1 MDANFKCGFAAIVG
15 KPNVGKS
22 TLMNAILGEK
32 LSIISPKPQTTRQN
46 IKGIYSDDTRQI
58 IFLDTPGFLQPRYEL
73 HEKMRS
79 IIQDTLGNAD
89 VVLFVT
95 DAPHFPTD
103 YDKEFI
109 EIIKHIRAPRI
120 ALLNKI
126 DLVEDYTESMV
137 LLGKSFDQVLP
148 ISAKT
153 GTNMDKVL
161 DLVSKYLPYS
171 PPHYDPEDLSDQP
184 MRFFAQEIIRE
195 KIMLNFKEEIPY
207 ASAVIIT
214 HFREL
219 EDKVDIEATIWI
231 ERDSQKPILIGKNG
245 SMIAKIRTAAEKD
258 LEKMIGMKVFLH
270 LFVKINKNWRKNKH
284 ALKELGFQ

>member
-1 MDANFKCGFAAIVG
+1 MDANFKCGFVAIVG

-46 IKGIYSDDTRQI
+46 IKGIYSDDHRQI

-79 IIQDTLGNAD
+79 IIKDTLGSVD
-89 VVLFVT
+89 LVLFVT
-95 DAPHFPTD
+95 DATHFPTD

-109 EIIKHIRAPRI
+109 EIIKHVRSPRV

-126 DLVEDYTESMV
+126 DLVEDNEASLK
-137 LLGKSFDQVLP
+137 LLAESFDKVLP

-153 GTNMDKVL
+153 GVNMDQVL
-161 DLVSKYLPYS
+161 DIVTKYLPLS
-171 PPHYDPEDLSDQP
+171 PPHYNPEDLSDQP

-195 KIMLNFKEEIPY
+195 KIMLNFKDEIPY
-207 ASAVIIT
+207 ATAVIVT
-214 HFREL
+214 HFKEL
-219 EDKVDIEATIWI
+219 EEQVDIEATIWI
-231 ERDSQKPILIGKNG
+231 ERDSQKPILIGRNG
-245 SMIAKIRTAAEKD
+245 VMIGRIRQAAEAD
-258 LEKMIGMKVFLH
+258 LTKMMGRKVLLH